1 MDVGVLEYHV
11 ASSRVELYRMK
22 NVFLRKV
29 ILWPR
34 RGPLSFS
41 PFLLAL

>member
-1 MDVGVLEYHV
+1 MDVSILEYHV
-11 ASSRVELYRMK
+11 ASFRVKVYRMK
-22 NVFLRKV
+22 NFFLGKA
-29 ILWPR
+29 ILGPR